1 MCTLANSLPGRVVD
15 ATLADRELSHPVLD
29 HQRVYEGR
37 VWDIVTERV
46 DLGHSQ
52 VQRDFVDHTGAVAVI
67 AQDDDGRILLLSQ
80 YRHPTRRVFWEP
92 PAGLLDVVGE
102 EPVTAAA
109 RELAEEADLRAAHWE
124 PLQTFF
130 SSPGGSSEQIQIF
143 LARGLSVIPEAERF
157 VREDEEADMEAV
169 WISLDDAL
177 AGVSSGALQCPTTVV
192 GILALAARRS

>member
-1 MCTLANSLPGRVVD
+1 MANTLPGRVAD
-15 ATLADRELSHPVLD
+15 ATLTDRELAHPVLD

-67 AQDDDGRILLLSQ
+67 AQDDAGRILLLSQ

-92 PAGLLDVVGE
+92 PAGLLDVAGE
-102 EPVTAAA
+102 EPVAAAA
-109 RELAEEADLRAAHWE
+109 RELAEEADLRAEHWE

-143 LARGLSVIPEAERF
+143 LARGLSVIPEGERF

-192 GILALAARRS
+192 GILALAARRG